1 VRPHLLCVNFKIT
14 QFLPL
19 YLRTCSYG
27 FHRLQSM
34 LVSESAI
41 FLEESNLFQ
50 RFYNLPIK
58 AYLLLHVPS
67 GFNNIKTGTVGIS

>member
-1 VRPHLLCVNFKIT
+1 
-14 QFLPL
+14 
-19 YLRTCSYG
+19 
-27 FHRLQSM
+27 M